1 MLTDRKLIF
10 ATANLFN
17 FIEPPCAFYDFENIY
32 SREKWEKKYRWTR
45 KTIASLDADILA
57 IQEIFSVDCVQRMLQ
72 QLGYLYFVS
81 VDQAHVESDY
91 IYSHPI
97 VALASKYPI
106 LQAHPVMVPSG
117 LLEGYGIQQL
127 NFSRKPIYAVV
138 DVPDIGQLAVYVC
151 HLKSQRETQSHQTDK
166 RHSLVGQWL
175 SSQQRGWEALMIRIA
190 MEETYSKNP
199 MPTVLMGDLN
209 QPITSD
215 VVGLLTKPIDIGSN
229 KLVLQD
235 SWDIVNRGWLD
246 IQRPATHYHLSTGK
260 VLDYILLSQEFQP
273 ESSFSMAD
281 IIQYQTIDSHLIN
294 PSFEHDGQ
302 ASDHAF
308 VSVTVQFVL

>member
-1 MLTDRKLIF
+1 MLIDRKLIF

-17 FIEPPCAFYDFENIY
+17 FIEPPYAFYDFENIY
-32 SREKWEKKYRWTR
+32 SREQWKKKCRWTR
-45 KTIASLDADILA
+45 KTIESLDADIIA
-57 IQEIFSVDCVQRMLQ
+57 IQEIFSIDCVKHMLYK
-72 QLGYLYFVS
+72 LGYLYFVH
-81 VDQAHVESDY
+81 VDQAYVESDY

-106 LQAHPVMVPSG
+106 LHAHPVTVPRD

-127 NFSRKPIYAVV
+127 DFSRKPICAVV
-138 DVPDIGQLAVYVC
+138 DVPDIGQVAVYAC
-151 HLKSQRETQSHQTDK
+151 HLKSQRETQAIQSDK

-175 SSQQRGWEALMIRIA
+175 SSQQRGWEAVMIRIA

-215 VVGLLTKPIDIGSN
+215 VVGLLTKPIDIGSH

-235 SWDIVNRGWLD
+235 SWDIVNRGLVD
-246 IQRPATHYHLSTGK
+246 IQRPATHYHFSSGK
-260 VLDYILLSQEFQP
+260 VLDYILFSQEFQP
-273 ESSFSMAD
+273 ESPFSMAD
-281 IIQYQTIDSHLIN
+281 IIEYHTIDTHLIN
-294 PSFEHDGQ
+294 PNFEHDDQ
-302 ASDHAF
+302 SSDHAF